1 MLTLAVIQYTAVVV
15 ALLQTPTKQWLVE
28 LLHLQVLA
36 VLLTLRAH
44 TLELSQ
50 EAVVEH
56 LIMQQTQAREVKFA
70 CG

>member
-1 MLTLAVIQYTAVVV
+1 V

-50 EAVVEH
+50 EEVVEH
-56 LIMQQTQAREVKFA
+56 LTLQQTQVREVKFA
-70 CG
+70 YG